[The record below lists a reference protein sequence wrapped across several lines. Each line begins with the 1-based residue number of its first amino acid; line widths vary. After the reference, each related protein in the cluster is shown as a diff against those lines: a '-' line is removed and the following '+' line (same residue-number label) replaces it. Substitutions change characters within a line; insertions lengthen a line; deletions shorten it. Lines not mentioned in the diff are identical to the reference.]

1 MISFRMKMIK
11 VEQFAIL
18 SNNLSNDNI
27 GFNTSISFGFN
38 PSESEICVTT
48 KYELMQ
54 EEEKLVMLDLS
65 CFFEIH
71 KDNWDSMKKDSK
83 IIFPKDFLAHLAM
96 HSVDT
101 ARGVLFCK
109 TEGTVFSQFIL
120 PPINVA
126 SKITED
132 FSIDLEN

>member
-65 CFFEIH
+65 CFF
-71 KDNWDSMKKDSK
+71 DN
-83 IIFPKDFLAHLAM
+83 
-96 HSVDT
+96 
-101 ARGVLFCK
+101 LFSYIRAYKSLLCL
-109 TEGTVFSQFIL
+109 SIL
-120 PPINVA
+120 
-126 SKITED
+126 
-132 FSIDLEN
+132 F

>member
-38 PSESEICVTT
+38 PSASEICVTT

-54 EEEKLVMLDLS
+54 EKEKLVILDLS

-71 KDNWDSMKKDSK
+71 KDNWESLRKDS
-83 IIFPKDFLAHLAM
+83 IITFPKDFLAHLAM
-96 HSVDT
+96 HSVGT
-101 ARGVLFCK
+101 ARGVLYSK
-109 TEGTVFSQFIL
+109 TEGTVFSQYIL
-120 PPINVA
+120 PPIDVA
-126 SKITED
+126 SRITED
-132 FSIDLEN
+132 FSINLEN